1 MGSQTDHQADHQAD
15 HRASDPA
22 DEQVRTWAGMFD
34 ALAPVYDQ
42 SGVPFFGPIA
52 AGLVDRLAPRPGERA
67 AEMGCG
73 RGAVTQLLARAVGPS
88 GRVDAVDVSEVMVE
102 LTAAATA
109 DQDHVTVAVGDARD
123 PQLEPAAYDL
133 VASSLVL
140 FFLPDPAAAVT
151 AWARLLRPGGRLG
164 VTTFRPWSGTWQA
177 VEEALM
183 SYAAEDA
190 APSTRMADVF
200 ATDAG
205 VEGLLRQ
212 AGLADVRTET
222 LGLPVR
228 FADAGEFLSWA
239 NGTAMRGV
247 WLRVP
252 EERRDE
258 ALAEVTALMRTDE
271 GLRLDAPI
279 RYTLGTR

>member
-1 MGSQTDHQADHQAD
+1 MEAPGAEHPTD
-15 HRASDPA
+15 DPA
-22 DEQVRTWAGMFD
+22 DAQVRTCAGMFD
-34 ALAPVYDQ
+34 GLAPVYDQ

-67 AEMGCG
+67 ADLGCG
-73 RGAVTQLLARAVGPS
+73 RGAVTHLLAEAVGPS
-88 GRVDAVDVSEVMVE
+88 GRVDALDVSEVMVE

-109 DQDHVTVAVGDARD
+109 GLDQVTVAVGDARD
-123 PQLEPAAYDL
+123 PQLDPAAYDL
-133 VASSLVL
+133 LASSLVL
-140 FFLPDPAAAVT
+140 FFLPDPAAAVD

-164 VTTFRPWSGTWQA
+164 VTTFRPWTGTWQA

-205 VEGLLRQ
+205 VEGLLRA
-212 AGLADVRTET
+212 AGLADVRTDT
-222 LGLPVR
+222 LDLPVR
-228 FADAGEFLSWA
+228 FPDADTFLSWA
-239 NGTAMRGV
+239 SGTAMRGL

-252 EERRDE
+252 EGRRAE
-258 ALAEVTALMRTDE
+258 ALAEVTDLMRTDD
-271 GLRLDAPI
+271 GLRLDAPL